1 MTKPLSNAVLGLKPS
16 GIRKFFD
23 IVSEMKDAISLGV
36 GEPDFDTPWHIRDE
50 GIYALEKGKTLSNGD
65 ILFNDGHNVVM
76 VQFESNDILVIKP
89 KSINEMGKI
98 AHELGNRHL
107 QAQFEDDTMIIEYD
121 SLVEDKLKHDKID
134 YVREER
140 VLEKAF
146 RHVEFEHRH

>member
-1 MTKPLSNAVLGLKPS
+1 MIFQEILGNVKELQNKEKFHIEKVIIKKDDLLKRIMRVTS
-16 GIRKFFD
+16 DHGHEYGI
-23 IVSEMKDAISLGV
+23 S
-36 GEPDFDTPWHIRDE
+36 
-50 GIYALEKGKTLSNGD
+50 LEKGKTLSNED